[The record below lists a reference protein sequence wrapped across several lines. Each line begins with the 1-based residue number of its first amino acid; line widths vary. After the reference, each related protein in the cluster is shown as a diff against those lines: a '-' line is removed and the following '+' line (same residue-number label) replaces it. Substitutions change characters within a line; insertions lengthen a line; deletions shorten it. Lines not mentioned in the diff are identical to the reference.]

1 MIGTGCLCD
10 TRRMSAYLIGSL
22 AVILYFSACTVLLV
36 QRRHGEASS
45 HWPLGLAALAA
56 VAHLGVHGLVWLQRG
71 GADLHFFASLSLV
84 GLGMAALTVSTAFS
98 QRLEALGVVVYP
110 IAALTLTGHLLSA
123 PGPVSTLDWPLQLHA
138 WLAILA
144 YASLAI
150 ATLMAGMLWFQERA
164 LRRRDVHGWW
174 RALPP
179 LTQLEALL
187 FRTLVAS
194 FVLLS
199 AALLT
204 GTVFVADLFAQHL
217 IHKTVLSLL
226 SWAVLAMLLFGRWR
240 WGWRGPR
247 AATLTLT
254 AMTLLLLAFFGS
266 QFVLEIV
273 LKRS

>member
-1 MIGTGCLCD
+1 MIGAGRLCD
-10 TRRMSAYLIGSL
+10 TRRMSAHLIGSL
-22 AVILYFSACTVLLV
+22 AVFLYFSACAVLLA
-36 QRRHGEASS
+36 QRRHGEAVS
-45 HWPLGLAALAA
+45 HWPLALAALAA
-56 VAHLGVHGLVWLQRG
+56 VAHLGVHGLVWQQRG
-71 GADLHFFASLSLV
+71 GTDLHFFAALSLV

-187 FRTLVAS
+187 FRTLAAS
-194 FVLLS
+194 FALLS
-199 AALLT
+199 VALLT
-204 GTVFVADLFAQHL
+204 GVVFVADLFAQHL

-247 AATLTLT
+247 AVTLTLT
-254 AMTLLLLAFFGS
+254 AMALLLLAFFGS
-266 QFVLEIV
+266 KFVLEII
-273 LKRS
+273 LQRS

>member
-1 MIGTGCLCD
+1 MIGAGRLCD
-10 TRRMSAYLIGSL
+10 TLGMSVHLFGSL
-22 AVILYFSACTVLLV
+22 AITLYFSACTVLLV
-36 QRRHGEASS
+36 QRRRGETIS
-45 HWPLGLAALAA
+45 HWPLALAALAA
-56 VAHLGVHGLVWLQRG
+56 VAHLGVHGLGWQQRG
-71 GADLHFFASLSLV
+71 GADLHFFAALSLV

-187 FRTLVAS
+187 FRTLTAS
-194 FVLLS
+194 FMLLS
-199 AALLT
+199 VALLT
-204 GTVFVADLFAQHL
+204 GVVFVADLFAQHL

-226 SWAVLAMLLFGRWR
+226 SWLVLAMLLFGRWR

-247 AATLTLT
+247 AVTLTLT
-254 AMTLLLLAFFGS
+254 AMALLLLAFFGS
-266 QFVLEIV
+266 KFVLEII
-273 LKRS
+273 LQRS